1 MTIEKIVVS
10 CVNMNIKH
18 KNLIEK
24 LDLLV
29 CDDFHPNYVSIL
41 IITTILL
48 ITTTFFH
55 LINIHNVDTLILI
68 TGIFIGIVLSLPLP
82 LTYIRKIMLL
92 FLIMLPI
99 ATITALLS
107 CISPMIQFICILL
120 WIIFFVSCNLLGNS
134 LKTLS
139 FVGVLYYLYT
149 FHIAFS
155 NIDFNITLSSMLWYG
170 LVTILIVIIEFM
182 PYILYCLYKHDPV
195 GRKILT
201 SLFKNEDKFYKKL
214 EILYKTHDTYTSNII
229 YVALLLKS
237 NKKVC
242 DYLYNQYKIRQLET
256 LDKITQTLTSNII
269 EIINTPH
276 RHVLDTEELED
287 LYATTTDMRIKNL
300 IDRYIKAYDVFNNIQ
315 EGKYIHLDVE
325 KSMKTTYRRDYLTL
339 ENNDIRYGIQ
349 FMITFILSRIIDVF
363 FVTFHSTTITT
374 SALFTTK
381 NTLSYTVDKILMKI
395 FGNII
400 GLVFAIV
407 VSTIIIHYNQL
418 YLLNILCVM
427 CVLLLFGFIPNH
439 SDKSGFLVMA
449 ILVFISK
456 NQFVGLN
463 RITYVVIGCMISLII
478 GYYIFPIHEKINM
491 TQTVT
496 KKIGHINNLL
506 ENILKTESIEG
517 ELHEIFI
524 INSKIKTHLE
534 RLENTYHLESE
545 VEDIR
550 EIHAMTNNLL
560 EVIINLKL
568 EIKNTQS
575 NNLIKQ
581 VNENFKTCINS
592 IDSNKTININEITVP
607 MSNKTPLR
615 EYNLWIM
622 EYASIIVDEINKS
635 IENETFKKLNQNL

>member
-1 MTIEKIVVS
+1 
-10 CVNMNIKH
+10 
-18 KNLIEK
+18 
-24 LDLLV
+24 
-29 CDDFHPNYVSIL
+29 
-41 IITTILL
+41 
-48 ITTTFFH
+48 
-55 LINIHNVDTLILI
+55 
-68 TGIFIGIVLSLPLP
+68 
-82 LTYIRKIMLL
+82 
-92 FLIMLPI
+92 
-99 ATITALLS
+99 
-107 CISPMIQFICILL
+107 
-120 WIIFFVSCNLLGNS
+120 
-134 LKTLS
+134 
-139 FVGVLYYLYT
+139 
-149 FHIAFS
+149 
-155 NIDFNITLSSMLWYG
+155 
-170 LVTILIVIIEFM
+170 
-182 PYILYCLYKHDPV
+182 
-195 GRKILT
+195 
-201 SLFKNEDKFYKKL
+201 
-214 EILYKTHDTYTSNII
+214 
-229 YVALLLKS
+229 
-237 NKKVC
+237 
-242 DYLYNQYKIRQLET
+242 
-256 LDKITQTLTSNII
+256 
-269 EIINTPH
+269 
-276 RHVLDTEELED
+276 
-287 LYATTTDMRIKNL
+287 
-300 IDRYIKAYDVFNNIQ
+300 
-315 EGKYIHLDVE
+315 
-325 KSMKTTYRRDYLTL
+325 
-339 ENNDIRYGIQ
+339 
-349 FMITFILSRIIDVF
+349 MITFILSRIIDVF

-400 GLVFAIV
+400 GLVFAIL

-463 RITYVVIGCMISLII
+463 RITYVVIGCMISLVI

-607 MSNKTPLR
+607 LSNKTPLR